1 MNSANSA
8 AKPRQ
13 QLIPPQPEKKKSPRG
28 KPRLVRRPPQ
38 QQPALRIT
46 PYAWAK
52 LVYLRDA
59 GPTEIGGFGISAP
72 GDALLIEDVRLVKQS
87 CDWASVSFDDDAVAE
102 FFDEQV
108 DRGRRPAEFGRVW
121 VHTHPG
127 DSPSPSSTDE
137 ETFARVFGA
146 CDWAVMLILAA
157 GGASYARLRFS
168 AGPGGSLVV
177 PVELAF
183 EAPFEA
189 SDHRAWQEEYD
200 ACVTPLSRATETK
213 VAELAKGVDDPY
225 WDAPAGWFD
234 DMPGAEAVSWGGE
247 AADERWW

>member
-1 MNSANSA
+1 MNSAHSA
-8 AKPRQ
+8 AMPR
-13 QLIPPQPEKKKSPRG
+13 LLPIPPPPKKKSPRG
-28 KPRLVRRPPQ
+28 KPRLVRRPPR
-38 QQPALRIT
+38 QQPALRVT

-72 GDALLIEDVRLVKQS
+72 GDALLIEDVRLVRQS
-87 CDWASVSFDDDAVAE
+87 CDWASVAFDDQAVAE

-108 DRGRRPAEFGRVW
+108 DQGRRPAEFGRVW

-137 ETFARVFGA
+137 ETFARVFGG

-168 AGPGGSLVV
+168 AGPGDSLVV

-183 EAPFEA
+183 EAPFEG
-189 SDHRAWQEEYD
+189 SDQQAWQEEYD
-200 ACVTPLSRATETK
+200 ACVTPLTK
-213 VAELAKGVDDPY
+213 VTAAADAGRPASGADDPY
-225 WDAPAGWFD
+225 WDAPLGWFD
-234 DMPGAEAVSWGGE
+234 DMPGAETVSWREE